1 MNNFDIDDYDIEN
14 DIKINNYKLD
24 EECLTHASTYNR
36 YAEMVTKT
44 KTELTKAKDKL
55 SLITAQRNIA
65 IREEIAKSGSKVTE
79 KMIESY
85 LESDKEVLN
94 AKKEVR
100 EIEEVNAT
108 FNAMLDSFDHRKSE
122 LDNLVK
128 LYCAGYYS
136 VVGNKKET
144 STETTEKDIR
154 KNLNKKAKKGKE

>member
-1 MNNFDIDDYDIEN
+1 MNDFNIDDFDIESDL
-14 DIKINNYKLD
+14 KINKYKLD

-36 YAEMVTKT
+36 YAEMALKT

>member
-1 MNNFDIDDYDIEN
+1 MNDFNIDDFDIETDL
-14 DIKINNYKLD
+14 KINKYKLD

-36 YAEMVTKT
+36 YVEMALKT

-85 LESDKEVLN
+85 LESDKEVLK

-136 VVGNKKET
+136 VVGKKET

>member
-1 MNNFDIDDYDIEN
+1 MNDFNIDDFDIETDL
-14 DIKINNYKLD
+14 KINKYKLD

-36 YAEMVTKT
+36 YAEMALKT
-44 KTELTKAKDKL
+44 KTELTKVKDKL

-108 FNAMLDSFDHRKSE
+108 FNVMLDSFDHRKSE

>member
-1 MNNFDIDDYDIEN
+1 MDDFDINDF
-14 DIKINNYKLD
+14 DIKTDLKINKYKLD

-36 YAEMVTKT
+36 YAEMATKT

-85 LESDKEVLN
+85 LESDKEVLK

>member
-1 MNNFDIDDYDIEN
+1 MDDFDINDF
-14 DIKINNYKLD
+14 DIKTDLKINKYKLD

-36 YAEMVTKT
+36 YAEIATKS

-65 IREEIAKSGSKVTE
+65 IREEIIKSGSKVTE

-85 LESDKEVLN
+85 LETDKEVLK

-100 EIEEVNAT
+100 EAEEVNAT
-108 FNAMLDSFDHRKSE
+108 FNSMLDSFDHRKSE

-136 VVGNKKET
+136 VVGKKET

>member
-1 MNNFDIDDYDIEN
+1 MDDFDIDDFDIET
-14 DIKINNYKLD
+14 DLKINKYKLD

-36 YAEMVTKT
+36 YAEMALKT

-85 LESDKEVLN
+85 LESDKEVLK

-108 FNAMLDSFDHRKSE
+108 FNVMLDSFDHRKSE

>member
-1 MNNFDIDDYDIEN
+1 MDDFDIDDF
-14 DIKINNYKLD
+14 DIKTDLKINKYKLD

-36 YAEMVTKT
+36 YAEMALKT

>member
-1 MNNFDIDDYDIEN
+1 MEDFDVDDFDIEN
-14 DIKINNYKLD
+14 DLKINKYKLD

-36 YAEMVTKT
+36 YAEMATKT

-65 IREEIAKSGSKVTE
+65 IREEIVKSGSKITE

-85 LESDKEVLN
+85 LEADKEVLKV
-94 AKKEVR
+94 KKEVR

-108 FNAMLDSFDHRKSE
+108 FNAMLDSFEHRKSE

-136 VVGNKKET
+136 VVGKKET

>member
-1 MNNFDIDDYDIEN
+1 MDDFDIDDFDIET
-14 DIKINNYKLD
+14 DLKINKYKLD

-36 YAEMVTKT
+36 YAEMALKT

-85 LESDKEVLN
+85 LESDKEVLK

>member
-1 MNNFDIDDYDIEN
+1 MDDFDIEDF
-14 DIKINNYKLD
+14 DIKNDLKINKYKLD

-36 YAEMVTKT
+36 YAEMATKT

-65 IREEIAKSGSKVTE
+65 IREEIIKSGSKVTE

-85 LESDKEVLN
+85 LEADKEVLK

-100 EIEEVNAT
+100 EIEEVNAS
-108 FNAMLDSFDHRKSE
+108 FNAMLDSFEHRKSE

-136 VVGNKKET
+136 VVGKKET
-144 STETTEKDIR
+144 STESTEKDIR

>member
-1 MNNFDIDDYDIEN
+1 MNDFNIDNFDIET
-14 DIKINNYKLD
+14 DIKINKYRLD

-36 YAEMVTKT
+36 YAEMALKT

-55 SLITAQRNIA
+55 SLITAQRNIV

-85 LESDKEVLN
+85 LESDKEVLK

-108 FNAMLDSFDHRKSE
+108 FNAMLDSFDHRKSG

>member
-1 MNNFDIDDYDIEN
+1 MDDFDIDDF
-14 DIKINNYKLD
+14 DIKNDLKINKYKLD

-36 YAEMVTKT
+36 YAEMATKS

-55 SLITAQRNIA
+55 ALVTAERNIA
-65 IREEIAKSGSKVTE
+65 IRDEIIKSGSKVTE

-85 LESDKEVLN
+85 LEADKEVLK

-100 EIEEVNAT
+100 EIEEINAT
-108 FNAMLDSFDHRKSE
+108 FNAMLGSFEHRKSE

-136 VVGNKKET
+136 VVGKKET
-144 STETTEKDIR
+144 STESTEKDIR

>member
-1 MNNFDIDDYDIEN
+1 MNDFNIDDFDIETDL
-14 DIKINNYKLD
+14 KINKYKLD

-36 YAEMVTKT
+36 YAEMALKT
-44 KTELTKAKDKL
+44 KTELTKAKDKF

-85 LESDKEVLN
+85 LESDKEVLK

-108 FNAMLDSFDHRKSE
+108 FNVMLDSFDHRKSE

-136 VVGNKKET
+136 VVGKKET

>member
-1 MNNFDIDDYDIEN
+1 MNDFNIDDFDIETDL
-14 DIKINNYKLD
+14 KINKYKLD

-36 YAEMVTKT
+36 YAEMALKT

-85 LESDKEVLN
+85 LESDKEVLK

-136 VVGNKKET
+136 VVGKKET

>member
-1 MNNFDIDDYDIEN
+1 MNDFNIDDFDIETDL
-14 DIKINNYKLD
+14 KINKYKLD

-36 YAEMVTKT
+36 YAEMALKT

-94 AKKEVR
+94 AKKGVR

-108 FNAMLDSFDHRKSE
+108 FNAMLGSFDHRKSE

-154 KNLNKKAKKGKE
+154 TNLNKKAKKGKE

>member
-1 MNNFDIDDYDIEN
+1 MNDFNIDDFDIEIDL
-14 DIKINNYKLD
+14 KINKYKLD

-36 YAEMVTKT
+36 YAEMALKT

-85 LESDKEVLN
+85 LESDKEVLK

-136 VVGNKKET
+136 VVGKKET

>member
-1 MNNFDIDDYDIEN
+1 MDSFDVDDFDIKN
-14 DIKINNYKLD
+14 DLKINKYKLD

-36 YAEMVTKT
+36 YAEMATKS
-44 KTELTKAKDKL
+44 KTELARAKDKL
-55 SLITAQRNIA
+55 ALVTAQRNIA
-65 IREEIAKSGSKVTE
+65 IREEASKSKDKITE
-79 KMIESY
+79 RMFDSL
-85 LESDKEVLN
+85 LETNKEVLK
-94 AKKEVR
+94 AKKELR
-100 EIEEVNAT
+100 EAEEVNAT

>member
-1 MNNFDIDDYDIEN
+1 MNDLNIDDFDIEN
-14 DIKINNYKLD
+14 DIKINKYKLD

-65 IREEIAKSGSKVTE
+65 IREEIVKSGSKVTE

>member
-1 MNNFDIDDYDIEN
+1 MDDFDIEDF
-14 DIKINNYKLD
+14 DIKNDLKINKYKLD

-36 YAEMVTKT
+36 YAEMATKS
-44 KTELTKAKDKL
+44 KTELTKVKDKL
-55 SLITAQRNIA
+55 ALVTAERNIA
-65 IREEIAKSGSKVTE
+65 IRKQIAESGSKVTE

-85 LESDKEVLN
+85 IEVDSEVLKV
-94 AKKEVR
+94 KKELR

-108 FNAMLDSFDHRKSE
+108 FNAILESFDHRKSE

-128 LYCAGYYS
+128 LYCAGYFS
-136 VVGNKKET
+136 VVGKKET

>member
-1 MNNFDIDDYDIEN
+1 MNDFNIDDFDIETDL
-14 DIKINNYKLD
+14 KINKYKLD

-36 YAEMVTKT
+36 YAEMALKT
-44 KTELTKAKDKL
+44 KTELTKVKDKL

-85 LESDKEVLN
+85 LESDKEVLK

>member
-1 MNNFDIDDYDIEN
+1 MEDFDVDDFDIESDL
-14 DIKINNYKLD
+14 KINKYKLD

-36 YAEMVTKT
+36 YAEMATKT

-85 LESDKEVLN
+85 LETDKEVLK

-136 VVGNKKET
+136 VVGKKET

>member
-1 MNNFDIDDYDIEN
+1 MNDFNIDDFDIETDL
-14 DIKINNYKLD
+14 KINKYKLD

-36 YAEMVTKT
+36 YAEMALKT

-136 VVGNKKET
+136 VVGKKET

>member
-1 MNNFDIDDYDIEN
+1 MEDFDVEDFDIKN
-14 DIKINNYKLD
+14 DLKINKYKLD

-36 YAEMVTKT
+36 YAEMATKT

-65 IREEIAKSGSKVTE
+65 IREEIIKSGSKVTE

-85 LESDKEVLN
+85 LEADKEVLK

-100 EIEEVNAT
+100 EIEEVNAS
-108 FNAMLDSFDHRKSE
+108 FNAMLDSFEHRKSE

-136 VVGNKKET
+136 VVGKKET
-144 STETTEKDIR
+144 STDSTEKDIR
-154 KNLNKKAKKGKE
+154 KNLNKKAKKDKE

>member
-1 MNNFDIDDYDIEN
+1 MNDFNIDDFDIEN
-14 DIKINNYKLD
+14 DIKINKYKLD

-36 YAEMVTKT
+36 YTEMVTKT

>member
-1 MNNFDIDDYDIEN
+1 MDDFDIEDF
-14 DIKINNYKLD
+14 DIKTDLKINKYKLD

-36 YAEMVTKT
+36 YAEMATKT

-65 IREEIAKSGSKVTE
+65 IREEIIKSGSKVTE

-85 LESDKEVLN
+85 LEADKEVLK

>member
-14 DIKINNYKLD
+14 DIKINKYKLD

-85 LESDKEVLN
+85 LESDEEVLN

>member
-1 MNNFDIDDYDIEN
+1 MDNFDVEDFDIES
-14 DIKINNYKLD
+14 DLKINKYKLD

-36 YAEMVTKT
+36 YAEMATKT
-44 KTELTKAKDKL
+44 KTELTKAKDRL
-55 SLITAQRNIA
+55 TLITAQRNIA

-85 LESDKEVLN
+85 LEVDKEVLK

-136 VVGNKKET
+136 VVGKKET

>member
-1 MNNFDIDDYDIEN
+1 MNNFDIDDFDIEN
-14 DIKINNYKLD
+14 DLKINKYKLD

-36 YAEMVTKT
+36 YAEMALKT

>member
-1 MNNFDIDDYDIEN
+1 MDDFDIDDF
-14 DIKINNYKLD
+14 DIKNDLKINKYKLD

-36 YAEMVTKT
+36 YAEMATKT

-65 IREEIAKSGSKVTE
+65 IREEIIKSGSKVTE

-85 LESDKEVLN
+85 LEADKEVLK

-100 EIEEVNAT
+100 EIEEVNAS

-136 VVGNKKET
+136 VVGKKET
-144 STETTEKDIR
+144 STESTEKDIR

>member
-1 MNNFDIDDYDIEN
+1 MDNFNIDDFDIKN
-14 DIKINNYKLD
+14 DLKINKYKLD

-36 YAEMVTKT
+36 YAEMATKS

-55 SLITAQRNIA
+55 ALITAERNIA
-65 IREEIAKSGSKVTE
+65 IRKELSESGSKATE

-85 LESDKEVLN
+85 IETDKEVLK

-100 EIEEVNAT
+100 EIEEINAT

>member
-1 MNNFDIDDYDIEN
+1 MEDFDVDDFDIESDL
-14 DIKINNYKLD
+14 KINKYKLD

-36 YAEMVTKT
+36 YAEMATKT

-85 LESDKEVLN
+85 LEADKEVLK

-100 EIEEVNAT
+100 EIEEVNAI
-108 FNAMLDSFDHRKSE
+108 FNAMLDSFEHRKSE

-136 VVGNKKET
+136 VVGKKET

>member
-1 MNNFDIDDYDIEN
+1 MDNFDINDF
-14 DIKINNYKLD
+14 DIKTDLKINKYKLD

-36 YAEMVTKT
+36 YAEMVVKT

-65 IREEIAKSGSKVTE
+65 IREEIIKSGSKVTE

-85 LESDKEVLN
+85 LEADKEVLK

-100 EIEEVNAT
+100 EIEEINAT

-122 LDNLVK
+122 LDNMVK

-136 VVGNKKET
+136 VVGNKKEI
-144 STETTEKDIR
+144 STETMEKDIR

>member
-1 MNNFDIDDYDIEN
+1 MEDFDVDDFDIEN
-14 DIKINNYKLD
+14 DLKINKYKLD

-36 YAEMVTKT
+36 YAEMATKT
-44 KTELTKAKDKL
+44 KTELTKAKDRL

-85 LESDKEVLN
+85 LEADKEVLK

-108 FNAMLDSFDHRKSE
+108 FNAMLDSFEHRKSE

-136 VVGNKKET
+136 VVGKKET

>member
-1 MNNFDIDDYDIEN
+1 MNDFNIDDFDIETDL
-14 DIKINNYKLD
+14 KINKYKLD

-36 YAEMVTKT
+36 YAEMALKT

-154 KNLNKKAKKGKE
+154 KNLNKKAKKR

>member
-1 MNNFDIDDYDIEN
+1 MDDFDIDDF
-14 DIKINNYKLD
+14 DIKNDLKINKYKLD

-36 YAEMVTKT
+36 YAEMATKT

-65 IREEIAKSGSKVTE
+65 IREEIIKSGSKVTE

-85 LESDKEVLN
+85 LEADKEVLK

-100 EIEEVNAT
+100 EIEQISAT
-108 FNAMLDSFDHRKSE
+108 FNAMLDSFEHRKSE

-136 VVGNKKET
+136 VVGKKET
-144 STETTEKDIR
+144 STESTEKDIR

>member
-1 MNNFDIDDYDIEN
+1 MNDFNIDDFDIETDL
-14 DIKINNYKLD
+14 KINKYKLD

-36 YAEMVTKT
+36 YAEMTLKT

-85 LESDKEVLN
+85 LESDKEVLK

-136 VVGNKKET
+136 VVGKKET

>member
-1 MNNFDIDDYDIEN
+1 MNDFNIDDFDIETDL
-14 DIKINNYKLD
+14 KINKYKLD

-36 YAEMVTKT
+36 YAEMALKT

-85 LESDKEVLN
+85 LESDKEVLK

-108 FNAMLDSFDHRKSE
+108 FNVMLDSFDHRKSE

>member
-1 MNNFDIDDYDIEN
+1 MDDFDIDDF
-14 DIKINNYKLD
+14 DIKSDLKINKYKLD

-36 YAEMVTKT
+36 YAEMATKT

-65 IREEIAKSGSKVTE
+65 IREEIIKSGSKVTE

-85 LESDKEVLN
+85 LEADKEVLK